1 MSAITR
7 VEGPMLRANLDRQGT
22 DLTFT
27 TTGSSLFYMNFTQ
40 FRIGINT
47 ETPSEDLSVNGNIS
61 VTTVKI
67 DKFSTISTTQVNQ
80 NLTLVANG
88 AGNVVVIGANVISGN
103 IDNTQIG
110 TVTPDRAFFT
120 RANVITKAELKLAN
134 VQNLSGNRVVFTAAD
149 NTQLED
155 DEGLQWFGSNNTL
168 VAQNFSTTQ
177 NALFPSITSDNITV
191 PTIANNSIVY
201 MAANNQLIGTPTL
214 SYFAGNGL
222 FKLTG
227 NIIMSGQTQN
237 RVIYKNSSDQ
247 LVTSDRLTYDGINF
261 SSPYPNTNTIGNL
274 QISSQTISQVATPGV
289 ATQPDLQILSQNQVF
304 FGSKLLYGVTTAS
317 GAQAAGDTSIV
328 ATVGYVTN
336 AITGAVFSSIEIKQG
351 DTFIRIAD
359 DGYVV
364 TPNVYIVVDSVKNS
378 EFTNGFA
385 NIQNIVIHD
394 NRISSDGG
402 ELQLEGKNNNRV
414 RFEGNSSIA
423 IPSGTTAQR
432 PPLPV
437 KGDLRHNAD
446 YNLLEYHDGVTWN
459 SAAPSIF
466 SQIIVT
472 DGVSTAYTIQRAAG
486 TETILVIFNGV
497 VQQPYTSYSVTGTTL
512 TFNEV
517 PEVTDIIEIRYLTY
531 AITYASTPLF
541 VNTPYTSFDTSFVQ
555 IDSWYLVQFRGVEYS
570 FVFKNQT
577 NNQFAT
583 GQVYVMHD
591 DIEPYLNVKEYSNGP
606 TPYLIFNC
614 YIDVTGVV
622 RLQVKGQNAGN
633 FIKFRATYFSDDTQA
648 YISWVSNGLLATYTN
663 VTRTSISY
671 QLAANTSG
679 SGVVYYTLYDGSLP
693 PGVTLSS
700 SGLLSGSTTAVLTS
714 TTYTFRIVASAP
726 SASNTI
732 STVLSMI
739 VLPP

>member
-1 MSAITR
+1 MAAITR
-7 VEGPMLRANLDRQGT
+7 VEGPMLLANLDRQGT

-67 DKFSTISTTQVNQ
+67 DKFSTISTTQINQ
-80 NLTLVANG
+80 HLTLNANG
-88 AGNVVVIGANVISGN
+88 TGNVVVINANVISGN

-155 DEGLQWFGSNNTL
+155 DDGLQWFGSNNTL

-214 SYFAGNGL
+214 NYFAGNGL

-274 QISSQTISQVATPGV
+274 QISAQTITQIATPGV
-289 ATQPDLQILSQNQVF
+289 ATQPDLQILSQSKVF
-304 FGSKLLYGVTTAS
+304 FGSKLIYGATTAS
-317 GAQAAGDTSIV
+317 GAQAVADTSIV
-328 ATVGYVTN
+328 ATVGYVQN

-351 DTFIRIAD
+351 DTYVRIAD
-359 DGYVV
+359 DGYIV
-364 TPNVYIVVDSVKNS
+364 TPNVHIVVDNIKNS

-402 ELQLEGKNNNRV
+402 ELQLEGKNNARV

-437 KGDLRHNAD
+437 KGDFRHNAD
-446 YNLLEYHDGVTWN
+446 YNLLEYHDGVSWSST
-459 SAAPSIF
+459 APSIF
-466 SQIIVT
+466 SQTIVP
-472 DGVSTAYTIQRAAG
+472 DGVSAAYTIQRAAG
-486 TETILVIFNGV
+486 TETILVVLNGV

-541 VNTPYTSFDTSFVQ
+541 VNTPYTTFDTSFIQ

-583 GQVYVMHD
+583 GQIYVMHD

-614 YIDVTGVV
+614 YIDVQGVV

-633 FIKFRATYFSDDTQA
+633 FMKFRATYFSDDTQA

-679 SGVVYYTLYDGSLP
+679 SGAVFYTLYDGNLP

-700 SGLLSGSTTAVLTS
+700 SGLISGSTPAVLTS
-714 TTYTFRIVASAP
+714 TTYTLRIVASAP